1 MTEKTTP
8 PVAATLGLILCRL
21 VIPAWIIVGA
31 TFKLVEAT
39 PKLLPRQ
46 ILLDADRLGI
56 DLNVLLAVLVS
67 LEYLAAVGMI
77 LVGRLS
83 RPASAFMMA
92 AFCAILIREIAAGSS
107 HCGCLGAFSPSPW
120 MMLAID
126 GTLLLGVVLF
136 RPRPLPGIDAAR
148 WPAVVA
154 AVAILATTGT
164 SFGLLVPWGRA
175 AVVTP
180 VSTGEGTGGDTGDAA
195 VIKPT
200 PLPDYWLSSDL
211 DSWRGRR
218 WNEIE
223 LFGFMEQAPKDIETG
238 TRYVVF
244 YNRTCDHC
252 EDMFNEDLAPD
263 PVLAARVTAVEVP
276 ADKNRLTSPDA
287 WPMPP
292 TACESLSLPLGVD
305 WIITTPLAIRIV
317 DGVIEC
323 AEEGGHKSC
332 LGLE

>member
-1 MTEKTTP
+1 
-8 PVAATLGLILCRL
+8 

-31 TFKLVEAT
+31 TFKLVEGT
-39 PKLLPRQ
+39 PKHLPRE
-46 ILLDADRLGI
+46 ILLDAKHLGI
-56 DLNVLLAVLVS
+56 DLNVLLAMLIS
-67 LEYLAAVGMI
+67 LEYLAAIAMI
-77 LVGRLS
+77 LVGRVARL
-83 RPASAFMMA
+83 ASAFMMA
-92 AFCAILIREIAAGSS
+92 AFCAILVREIATGSS
-107 HCGCLGAFSPSPW
+107 DCGCLGAFSPSPW

-126 GTLLLGVVLF
+126 GTLLLGVVLL
-136 RPRPLPGIDAAR
+136 RPRPLPGGIDAAR
-148 WPAVVA
+148 WPAVA
-154 AVAILATTGT
+154 ASAAILATTGT

-175 AVVTP
+175 DAVTP
-180 VSTGEGTGGDTGDAA
+180 VSTGEENGGVTGATAVTGPA
-195 VIKPT
+195 

-223 LFGFMEQAPKDIETG
+223 LFGFMKQAPKDIDTG

-244 YNRTCDHC
+244 YSRTCDHC
-252 EDMFNEDLAPD
+252 EDMFHEDLVPD
-263 PVLAARVTAVEVP
+263 PVLAALVTAVEVP

-305 WIITTPLAIRIV
+305 WIITTPLAVRIV